1 MKTYLKIAIIITV
14 TFACFNNAGAYTSYN
29 SIIIDNVEYEINND
43 GKTARVVKVSESYSG
58 GLAFPETID
67 YKGNTYPVTEI
78 GKKACKNCKYL
89 TKIILPETIEKIG
102 RQAFSGC
109 EKLHSCELPDKIK
122 EINYLAFSHC
132 NITKVDFP
140 PSLTLLYSDAYAYCP
155 IRSIFIPK
163 TLSFKE
169 SIELEEKW
177 EDSGLVSLDI
187 HGSPFYGCSELGTIV
202 VEEGHPIYDSR
213 FDCNAIIETA
223 TNKIIH
229 GCYNTIIPDGV
240 EEIGCH
246 SFGQCSKL
254 IEITFPS
261 SVMKI
266 DYRAFMDCENLKTVH
281 FNEGLREIECGVFCG
296 CINIKSIHIPSSLTS
311 IDEADGGIPYPYK
324 IESITV
330 DKGNPIYDS
339 RDNCNA
345 IIETATN
352 TLIRGCF
359 NTLIPD
365 NVTSINYNAFYCCT
379 GLKSIIIPNKVQS
392 IGSGAFQYCSGLTS
406 LTIPSSVTSIG
417 DYAFRDCTG
426 LTSVTFGKGLKDIR
440 EYAFRNCS
448 SLTSITIPEGV
459 KRISNRAFEDC
470 NNIATLYLHIR
481 EEDFNDGDVK
491 IESGAFP
498 SSSLSTIYCFSE
510 TPFNI
515 SAAAF
520 NNKSIT
526 LYVPIG
532 SSDLYK
538 EAPGW
543 KDFLSSN
550 NRWIKRT
557 VEEFDVT
564 GIENIKTLSYPQEIY
579 SLDGI
584 KMPYAKKGVNIINGK
599 KVYVK

>member
-43 GKTARVVKVSESYSG
+43 GKTACVVKVSESYSG

-102 RQAFSGC
+102 LQAFSGC

-169 SIELEEKW
+169 SIKWEEKW
-177 EDSGLVSLDI
+177 EDSDLVLLDI

-240 EEIGCH
+240 EEIGRH

-266 DYRAFMDCENLKTVH
+266 DYSAFMDCENLKNVH
-281 FNEGLREIECGVFCG
+281 FNEGLREIENGVFYG

-311 IDEADGGIPYPYK
+311 MHVGGIPYPYK

-330 DKGNPIYDS
+330 DKGNP
-339 RDNCNA
+339 
-345 IIETATN
+345 TA
-352 TLIRGCF
+352 
-359 NTLIPD
+359 
-365 NVTSINYNAFYCCT
+365 V
-379 GLKSIIIPNKVQS
+379 
-392 IGSGAFQYCSGLTS
+392 
-406 LTIPSSVTSIG
+406 
-417 DYAFRDCTG
+417 FRDLETTINNEKHIEINLCIST
-426 LTSVTFGKGLKDIR
+426 TFS
-440 EYAFRNCS
+440 F
-448 SLTSITIPEGV
+448 
-459 KRISNRAFEDC
+459 
-470 NNIATLYLHIR
+470 
-481 EEDFNDGDVK
+481 
-491 IESGAFP
+491 
-498 SSSLSTIYCFSE
+498 
-510 TPFNI
+510 
-515 SAAAF
+515 
-520 NNKSIT
+520 
-526 LYVPIG
+526 
-532 SSDLYK
+532 
-538 EAPGW
+538 
-543 KDFLSSN
+543 
-550 NRWIKRT
+550 
-557 VEEFDVT
+557 
-564 GIENIKTLSYPQEIY
+564 
-579 SLDGI
+579 
-584 KMPYAKKGVNIINGK
+584 
-599 KVYVK
+599 

>member
-155 IRSIFIPK
+155 IRSIFIPE

-169 SIELEEKW
+169 FIELEEKW

-281 FNEGLREIECGVFCG
+281 FNEGLREIEYGVFYG

-311 IDEADGGIPYPYK
+311 IDEYDGGIPYPYK

-365 NVTSINYNAFYCCT
+365 NVTSINARAFYCCT

-392 IGSGAFQYCSGLTS
+392 IGSGAFSHCSGLTS

-459 KRISNRAFEDC
+459 KRISNRAFSHC
-470 NNIATLYLHIR
+470 I
-481 EEDFNDGDVK
+481 
-491 IESGAFP
+491 
-498 SSSLSTIYCFSE
+498 
-510 TPFNI
+510 
-515 SAAAF
+515 
-520 NNKSIT
+520 
-526 LYVPIG
+526 
-532 SSDLYK
+532 
-538 EAPGW
+538 
-543 KDFLSSN
+543 
-550 NRWIKRT
+550 
-557 VEEFDVT
+557 
-564 GIENIKTLSYPQEIY
+564 
-579 SLDGI
+579 
-584 KMPYAKKGVNIINGK
+584 
-599 KVYVK
+599 